1 VCREVEEAEASVVE
15 DEAEDVETAGI
26 VMTRADHRRL
36 DLQNWVRT
44 NAKSVSNLD
53 TRVMSAEP
61 KSRRKP
67 RHMWLRRRHS

>member
-1 VCREVEEAEASVVE
+1 VVE

-61 KSRRKP
+61 ES
-67 RHMWLRRRHS
+67 